1 MLLNFV
7 GKNIE
12 LTESLK
18 NVAEKKFSK
27 LDKYFSEEAEARVV
41 FSTVRE
47 QQTVEVTIFLP
58 KTIIRAEETTDDM
71 YSSMD
76 NAVDALARQIRKH
89 KTKLKR
95 RYQNNE
101 TIRFDEIAEKE
112 KEKEKEETENKI
124 VKRKNFELSPMNE
137 EEAILQMELLNHNFF
152 VFLDAD
158 TEAISIVYK
167 RKDGNYGKIEV

>member
-89 KTKLKR
+89 KTRLKR

-101 TIRFDEIAEKE
+101 TIRFDELMDKE
-112 KEKEKEETENKI
+112 APKDEPEHKI
-124 VKRKNFELSPMNE
+124 VKRKNFELNPMNE
-137 EEAILQMELLNHNFF
+137 EEAILQMDLLNHNFF
-152 VFLDAD
+152 VFLDGD
-158 TEAISIVYK
+158 TDGVSIVYK

>member
-27 LDKYFSEEAEARVV
+27 LDKYFSEEVEARVV

-47 QQTVEVTIFLP
+47 EQTVEVTIFLP

-89 KTKLKR
+89 KTRLKR

-101 TIRFDEIAEKE
+101 TIRFDELMDKE
-112 KEKEKEETENKI
+112 APKDEPEHKI
-124 VKRKNFELSPMNE
+124 VKRKNFELNPMNE
-137 EEAILQMELLNHNFF
+137 EEAILQMDLLNHNFF
-152 VFLDAD
+152 VFLDGD
-158 TEAISIVYK
+158 TDGVSIVYK

>member
-27 LDKYFSEEAEARVV
+27 LDKYFSEEANARVV

-47 QQTVEVTIFLP
+47 EQTVEVTIFLP

-101 TIRFDEIAEKE
+101 TIRFDEIV
-112 KEKEKEETENKI
+112 EKEKEEAENKI

-152 VFLDAD
+152 VFLDGD
-158 TEAISIVYK
+158 TEAVSIVYK

>member
-27 LDKYFSEEAEARVV
+27 LDKYFSKEVEARVV
-41 FSTVRE
+41 FSTIRE
-47 QQTVEVTIFLP
+47 EQTVEVTIFLP

-101 TIRFDEIAEKE
+101 TIRFDEIVEKE
-112 KEKEKEETENKI
+112 KVEEPENKI

-137 EEAILQMELLNHNFF
+137 EEAILQMELLNHNFY

-158 TEAISIVYK
+158 TDGVSVIYK

>member
-18 NVAEKKFSK
+18 DVAEKKFSK

-47 QQTVEVTIFLP
+47 EQTVEVTIFLP

-101 TIRFDEIAEKE
+101 TIRFDEILGKEAEKE
-112 KEKEKEETENKI
+112 EPEHKI
-124 VKRKNFELSPMNE
+124 VKRKNFELNPMGE
-137 EEAILQMELLNHNFF
+137 EEAILQMDLLNHNFF

-158 TEAISIVYK
+158 TDGVSIVYK

>member
-18 NVAEKKFSK
+18 DVAEKKFSK

-47 QQTVEVTIFLP
+47 EQTVEVTIFLP

-101 TIRFDEIAEKE
+101 TIRFDEIV
-112 KEKEKEETENKI
+112 EKEKEEPENKI
-124 VKRKNFELSPMNE
+124 VKRKSFELNPMNE

-158 TEAISIVYK
+158 TEAVAIVYK

>member
-18 NVAEKKFSK
+18 DVAEKKFSK

-47 QQTVEVTIFLP
+47 EQTVEVTIFLP

-101 TIRFDEIAEKE
+101 TIRFDEIV
-112 KEKEKEETENKI
+112 EKEKEEIENKI
-124 VKRKNFELSPMNE
+124 VKRKSFELNPMNE

-158 TEAISIVYK
+158 TEAVAIVYK

>member
-47 QQTVEVTIFLP
+47 EQTVEVTIFLP

-101 TIRFDEIAEKE
+101 TIRFDELFDKE
-112 KEKEKEETENKI
+112 PPKEEAEHKI
-124 VKRKNFELSPMNE
+124 VKRKNFELNPMDE
-137 EEAILQMELLNHNFF
+137 EEAILQMDLLNHNFF

-158 TEAISIVYK
+158 TDGVSIVYK

>member
-101 TIRFDEIAEKE
+101 TIRFDEILGKEAEKE
-112 KEKEKEETENKI
+112 EPEHKI
-124 VKRKNFELSPMNE
+124 VKRKNFELNPMDA
-137 EEAILQMELLNHNFF
+137 EEAILQMDLLNHNFF

-158 TEAISIVYK
+158 TDGVSIVYK

>member
-18 NVAEKKFSK
+18 EIAEKKFSR
-27 LDKYFSEEAEARVV
+27 LDKYFSEEVETRLV
-41 FSTVRE
+41 FSTIKDE
-47 QQTVEVTIFLP
+47 QTVEATIFLP

-112 KEKEKEETENKI
+112 KEETENKI

-158 TEAISIVYK
+158 TETVSIVYK

>member
-18 NVAEKKFSK
+18 EIAEKKFSR
-27 LDKYFSEEAEARVV
+27 LDKYFSEEVETRIV
-41 FSTVRE
+41 FSTIKDE
-47 QQTVEVTIFLP
+47 QTVEATIFLP

-89 KTKLKR
+89 KTR
-95 RYQNNE
+95 
-101 TIRFDEIAEKE
+101 
-112 KEKEKEETENKI
+112 
-124 VKRKNFELSPMNE
+124 
-137 EEAILQMELLNHNFF
+137 
-152 VFLDAD
+152 
-158 TEAISIVYK
+158 
-167 RKDGNYGKIEV
+167 

>member
-18 NVAEKKFSK
+18 NMAEKKFSK

-112 KEKEKEETENKI
+112 KEKEETENKI

>member
-27 LDKYFSEEAEARVV
+27 LDKYFSKEVEARVV
-41 FSTVRE
+41 FSTIRE
-47 QQTVEVTIFLP
+47 EQTVEVTIFLP

-71 YSSMD
+71 YSSID

-101 TIRFDEIAEKE
+101 TIRFDEIVEKE
-112 KEKEKEETENKI
+112 KVEEPEKKI
-124 VKRKNFELSPMNE
+124 VKRKNFELNPMNE

-158 TEAISIVYK
+158 TDAISVVYK

>member
-18 NVAEKKFSK
+18 DVAEKKFSK

-47 QQTVEVTIFLP
+47 EQTVEVTIFLP

-89 KTKLKR
+89 KAKLKR

-101 TIRFDEIAEKE
+101 TIRFDELFDKE
-112 KEKEKEETENKI
+112 PPKEEAEHKI
-124 VKRKNFELSPMNE
+124 VKRKNFELNPMDE
-137 EEAILQMELLNHNFF
+137 EEAILQMDLLNHNFF

-158 TEAISIVYK
+158 TDGVSIVYK

>member
-18 NVAEKKFSK
+18 EIAEKKFSR
-27 LDKYFSEEAEARVV
+27 LDKYFSEEVETRLV
-41 FSTVRE
+41 FSTIKDE
-47 QQTVEVTIFLP
+47 QTVEATIFLP

-101 TIRFDEIAEKE
+101 TIRFDEIV
-112 KEKEKEETENKI
+112 EKEKEEPENKI
-124 VKRKNFELSPMNE
+124 VKRKSFELNPMNE

-152 VFLDAD
+152 VFLDAN
-158 TEAISIVYK
+158 TEAVAIVYK

>member
-27 LDKYFSEEAEARVV
+27 LDKYFSGEVEARVV

-47 QQTVEVTIFLP
+47 EQTVEVTIFLP

-71 YSSMD
+71 YSSID
-76 NAVDALARQIRKH
+76 QAVDALLG
-89 KTKLKR
+89 KL
-95 RYQNNE
+95 
-101 TIRFDEIAEKE
+101 
-112 KEKEKEETENKI
+112 ENIK
-124 VKRKNFELSPMNE
+124 
-137 EEAILQMELLNHNFF
+137 LN
-152 VFLDAD
+152 
-158 TEAISIVYK
+158 
-167 RKDGNYGKIEV
+167 

>member
-89 KTKLKR
+89 KTRLKR

-101 TIRFDEIAEKE
+101 TIRFDEIAE

-158 TEAISIVYK
+158 TEAVSIVYK

>member
-27 LDKYFSEEAEARVV
+27 LDKYFSEEANARVV

-47 QQTVEVTIFLP
+47 EQTVEVTIFLP

-112 KEKEKEETENKI
+112 KEKEETENKI

>member
-18 NVAEKKFSK
+18 EIAEKKFSR
-27 LDKYFSEEAEARVV
+27 LDKYFSEEVEARIV
-41 FSTVRE
+41 FSTIKDE
-47 QQTVEVTIFLP
+47 QTVEATIFLP

-89 KTKLKR
+89 KTRLKR

-101 TIRFDEIAEKE
+101 TIRFDELIDKE
-112 KEKEKEETENKI
+112 TAKDEPEHKI
-124 VKRKNFELSPMNE
+124 VKRKNFELNPMNE
-137 EEAILQMELLNHNFF
+137 EEAILQMDLLNHNFF
-152 VFLDAD
+152 VFLDGD
-158 TEAISIVYK
+158 TDGVSIVYK

>member
-18 NVAEKKFSK
+18 DVAEKKFSK
-27 LDKYFSEEAEARVV
+27 LDKYFSEEAETRVV

-112 KEKEKEETENKI
+112 KGRD
-124 VKRKNFELSPMNE
+124 RK
-137 EEAILQMELLNHNFF
+137 
-152 VFLDAD
+152 
-158 TEAISIVYK
+158 
-167 RKDGNYGKIEV
+167 

>member
-1 MLLNFV
+1 MNLQNL
-7 GKNIE
+7 
-12 LTESLK
+12 
-18 NVAEKKFSK
+18 EKKFSK

-112 KEKEKEETENKI
+112 KEETENKI

-158 TEAISIVYK
+158 TETVSIVYK

>member
-112 KEKEKEETENKI
+112 KEETENKI

-158 TEAISIVYK
+158 TETVSIVYK